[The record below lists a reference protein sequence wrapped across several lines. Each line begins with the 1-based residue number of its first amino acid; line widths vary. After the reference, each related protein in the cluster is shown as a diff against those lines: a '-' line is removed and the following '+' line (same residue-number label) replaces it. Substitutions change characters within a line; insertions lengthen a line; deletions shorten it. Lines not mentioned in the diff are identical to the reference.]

1 VVDDY
6 EFDPLQF
13 QPYLPG
19 VFGGLTTLL
28 IDVHEADT
36 QSTILNGLS
45 AVIAYAGKQVN
56 AGSSRRLGERGQ
68 CRIAS

>member
-1 VVDDY
+1 MVDDY
-6 EFDPLQF
+6 EFDPVQF

-28 IDVHEADT
+28 MDVHEADT

-45 AVIAYAGKQVN
+45 AVIAYAGKQVSGR
-56 AGSSRRLGERGQ
+56 ADQQGDERRP
-68 CRIAS
+68 I